1 MNMSLCHCALCHYVS
16 ICHCQYVTLFYYIY
30 IKICIYMKKSAKKSV
45 GWAKKGKITEKLQ
58 KKLWRGDAI
67 LLYL

>member
-1 MNMSLCHCALCHYVS
+1 MSLRIVSLCVNMSLS
-16 ICHCQYVTLFYYIY
+16 ICHIVLLYIY

>member
-1 MNMSLCHCALCHYVS
+1 MSLRIVSLCVNMSLS
-16 ICHCQYVTLFYYIY
+16 ICHIVFTIY